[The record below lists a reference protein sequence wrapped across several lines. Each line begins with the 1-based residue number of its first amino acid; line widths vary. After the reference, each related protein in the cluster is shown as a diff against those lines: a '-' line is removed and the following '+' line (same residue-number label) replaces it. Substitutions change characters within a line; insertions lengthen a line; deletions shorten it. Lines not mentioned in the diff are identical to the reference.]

1 MSYPEKDYA
10 ESRHNVQPQ
19 PGAKDLFS
27 DSVAYIDL
35 TYVEIASEQTMFVW
49 SNNMRGN
56 KYTMPCWGRT
66 ESYWKSVYNAYMPGY
81 L

>member
-35 TYVEIASEQTMFVW
+35 TYVEIASEQTMFV
-49 SNNMRGN
+49 
-56 KYTMPCWGRT
+56 
-66 ESYWKSVYNAYMPGY
+66 
-81 L
+81 